1 MENPDFSDFTIAV
14 AGLGLIGGSYAMA
27 LKKLNPREICGI
39 DKDEATLEKALREGV
54 IDRGSIN
61 AADIL
66 KDADLVVIAL
76 YPEEAVGFIKNNMSS
91 FKRQAVITDTC
102 GIKMGII
109 EEVHSFL
116 PQDMDFI
123 GGHPMAGKET
133 KGLQSADSDLFR
145 DANYIITP
153 VERNKER
160 NVELIC
166 RIAEGIG
173 CKNVVSITPE
183 EHDRIISFT
192 SQLPHVIAV
201 SLMNSGNAEG
211 DLALFTGGSFKDATR
226 VASINSILWS
236 QLFTLNSDNLID
248 EIEKFEENIKTIK
261 MAIRS
266 EDKNALEDI
275 FNCAALNKRKMMVLN
290 ERA

>member
-14 AGLGLIGGSYAMA
+14 VGLGLIGGSYAMA
-27 LKKLNPREICGI
+27 LKRLNPHEICGI
-39 DKDEATLEKALREGV
+39 DMDEETVEKALRAGV
-54 IDRGSIN
+54 IDRGCGN
-61 AADIL
+61 PEGIL

-76 YPEEAVGFIKNNMSS
+76 YPEEAVKFIKSNIGS
-91 FKRQAVITDTC
+91 FKKDVVITDTC
-102 GIKMGII
+102 GIKTGVI

-116 PQDMDFI
+116 PGDMDFI

-153 VERNKER
+153 VERNREK

-166 RIAEGIG
+166 KVVKAIG

-201 SLMNSGNAEG
+201 SLINSGNAGG
-211 DLALFTGGSFKDATR
+211 DIALFTGGSFKDVTR
-226 VASINSILWS
+226 VAAINSILWS

-248 EIEKFEENIKTIK
+248 EIERFEENIKTIK
-261 MAIRS
+261 KAIRT